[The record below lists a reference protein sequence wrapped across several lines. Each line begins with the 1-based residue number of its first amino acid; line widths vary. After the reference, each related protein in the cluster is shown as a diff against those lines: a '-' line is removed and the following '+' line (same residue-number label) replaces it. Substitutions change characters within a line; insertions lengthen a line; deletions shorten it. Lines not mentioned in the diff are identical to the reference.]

1 MRIGIVTAILAAA
14 LLVLVSCGHT
24 QGPEPPP
31 GISYVTPSVSPSSPP
46 VAVWGVGGDGGVY
59 ATQDGGASWHRL
71 QSPAGST
78 ELWAVALADAATGF
92 VVGSQQILST
102 VDGGVHWKQDH
113 LSDADLGAVAVAC
126 DGSGGAW
133 VGGQVHNRPVIL
145 SSTDGGATWTTLYEP
160 QKSAEGP
167 TYVTGL
173 AFSDA
178 RHGWAALDFP
188 STVIART
195 SDGGHS
201 WQTLRPRGVALL
213 RAIACT
219 DARHA
224 WAVGQCSAH
233 DAMIIAT
240 SDGGAHWRT
249 QYAPTN
255 RPVADELEGVAFVDS
270 RHGWAVG
277 HESLVLATDDG
288 GRHWRRQDTGLRNNW
303 SLESVTFSDLQH
315 GWIALGGGHS
325 LLWTDDGG
333 EHWHALGLDA
343 PGGVSAL
350 AVGSG

>member
-1 MRIGIVTAILAAA
+1 MHKVIAAFLAAA
-14 LLVLVSCGHT
+14 LLVLAGCGHA

-31 GISYVTPSVSPSSPP
+31 GISYVTPSAFPSNPP
-46 VAVWGVGGDGGVY
+46 VAVWVVGPDDGIY
-59 ATQDGGASWHRL
+59 ATLSGGASWRRVE
-71 QSPAGST
+71 SPAGST
-78 ELWAVALADAATGF
+78 ELRAVALADATTGF
-92 VVGSQQILST
+92 VAGGDQILAT
-102 VDGGVHWKQDH
+102 ADGGAHWRENH
-113 LSDADLGAVAVAC
+113 IRGADFSAVAVAR

-133 VGGQVHNRPVIL
+133 VGGEVDNRPVIL
-145 SSTDGGATWTTLYEP
+145 SNTDRGVTWTTCYEP
-160 QKSAEGP
+160 QKSAQGP

-201 WQTLRPRGVALL
+201 WHTVRPRGVALL

-224 WAVGQCSAH
+224 WAVGQSSAH

-249 QYAPTN
+249 QYAPAN
-255 RPVADELEGVAFVDS
+255 RPVADELEGVTFVDA

-277 HESLVLATDDG
+277 HEGLVLATDDG
-288 GRHWRRQDTGLRNNW
+288 GRHWRRQNTGLSNW
-303 SLESVTFSDLQH
+303 SWALAGVAFMDLSH
-315 GWIALGGGHS
+315 GWITMGGHS

-333 EHWHALGLDA
+333 QHWHALGLDA
-343 PGGVSAL
+343 PGGVYAL